1 MNQRHTLIKLSVWRD
16 PSPIPRCS
24 FCTIPLIPMCYKSVT
39 DVIYITARCRCP
51 CAQCAVGHW
60 GENCFVPRCSAA
72 HTDLSPHPCWIPH
85 LFEIKMQNIP
95 RTTRSSEPP
104 ILLLPLYGCTMF
116 SWLKTT
122 CSKIWHWEWEGY
134 IYAEHYFDTSAKKRL
149 FVFFVIRYFALC
161 SFVWPPFSSKD
172 QIKDCPCH
180 MSHPRL
186 VRSTK
191 K

>member
-1 MNQRHTLIKLSVWRD
+1 MLKKGEERTEGHTLIKLSVWRD
-16 PSPIPRCS
+16 HSHSPIPRCS
-24 FCTIPLIPMCYKSVT
+24 FCTLLLIPMCYKSVT

-95 RTTRSSEPP
+95 RTTRSSEPL

-116 SWLKTT
+116 SWLTTT

-134 IYAEHYFDTSAKKRL
+134 IY
-149 FVFFVIRYFALC
+149 
-161 SFVWPPFSSKD
+161 
-172 QIKDCPCH
+172 
-180 MSHPRL
+180 
-186 VRSTK
+186 
-191 K
+191 